1 MAIFLP
7 ASAEASALALD
18 EMTPREIVAELDKY
32 VVGQH
37 AAKRAVAIA
46 LRNRMRRQKLP
57 PDLADEI
64 MPKNIIMIGPTGVGK
79 TEIAR
84 RLAKLTNSPF
94 LKVEA
99 SKFTEVGYV
108 GRDVESIVRDL
119 VENSIDMVREEKLE
133 EVEDKAELAAEDRLL
148 DLLAPPSHVPPA
160 TIPAPPA
167 SAEAVAEPTPEPE
180 HKAKLIELPVV
191 TVDED
196 HSTDGAQEKHDRAV
210 ARHELN
216 GAQKETPEA
225 NTAVRD
231 KLRQQFREGKLD
243 DRMVEIDVRDRNQPS
258 FEIIS
263 TNGSEE
269 TDMNLKDM
277 IPGLFGQRTKKRKM
291 KVSEAFEYLV
301 TEEEGRLIDMDQ
313 VTRIAIERVED
324 SGMVFLD
331 EIDKIAGREG
341 GHGPDVSREGVQR
354 DILPIVEGTTVSTK
368 YGMVSTDHILF
379 IAAGAFH
386 VTKPSDL
393 IPELQGRFP
402 IRVELHSLTV
412 SDFVRILTEPKS
424 SLVKQSTA
432 LLETEGLKLEFTP
445 EALEEMAQFAFRVNE
460 TTENIGARRLHTIM
474 ERVLDEISFQAP
486 DLFKSPKS
494 EPTEEGVVA
503 EIPPSAPIISE
514 LAPAKSADQE
524 PPAPPLPVIERKTD
538 SGSEK
543 VIVID
548 PDYVRQQIASI
559 VKDNDLSRYIL

>member
-1 MAIFLP
+1 MFQVEGSVMAIFLP
-7 ASAEASALALD
+7 GTADDQALALD

-32 VVGQH
+32 VVGQQ

-46 LRNRMRRQKLP
+46 LRNRMRRQKLSP
-57 PDLADEI
+57 ELADEI

-119 VENSIDMVREEKLE
+119 VEIAIDMVREEKMD

-148 DLLAPPSHVPPA
+148 DLLLPPTPA
-160 TIPAPPA
+160 ASTSATAAAATHEAGSNVIQLPA
-167 SAEAVAEPTPEPE
+167 S
-180 HKAKLIELPVV
+180 LPGDD
-191 TVDED
+191 DEKP
-196 HSTDGAQEKHDRAV
+196 GDREQ
-210 ARHELN
+210 RTRE
-216 GAQKETPEA
+216 
-225 NTAVRD
+225 

-243 DRMVEIDVRDRNQPS
+243 ERIVELDVRDLNQPS
-258 FEIIS
+258 LEIFS
-263 TNGSEE
+263 NQGAEE
-269 TDMNLKDM
+269 MDINLKDM
-277 IPGLFGQRTKKRKM
+277 LPGLFGSRTKKRKM

-301 TEEEGRLIDMDQ
+301 QEEESRLIDMDQ
-313 VTRIAIERVED
+313 VTRLAVERVED

-354 DILPIVEGTTVSTK
+354 DILPIVEGTTVNTK

-386 VTKPSDL
+386 VSKPSDL

-402 IRVELHSLTV
+402 IRVELQSLTV
-412 SDFVRILTEPKS
+412 DDFVRILTEPKS
-424 SLVKQSTA
+424 SLVKQATA
-432 LLETEGLKLEFTP
+432 LLETEGLKLEFTK
-445 EALEEMAQFAFRVNE
+445 EAIAEMAQFAFRVNE
-460 TTENIGARRLHTIM
+460 TTENIGARRLHTIL

-486 DLFKSPKS
+486 DLFKSPRT
-494 EPTEEGVVA
+494 EVTEEGVVA
-503 EIPPSAPIISE
+503 EVHASAPLTGEVQKPQS
-514 LAPAKSADQE
+514 
-524 PPAPPLPVIERKTD
+524 PLPV
-538 SGSEK
+538 
-543 VIVID
+543 
-548 PDYVRQQIASI
+548 
-559 VKDNDLSRYIL
+559 

>member
-7 ASAEASALALD
+7 GAAEDQALALD

-32 VVGQH
+32 VVGQQ

-46 LRNRMRRQKLP
+46 LRNRMRRQKLSP
-57 PDLADEI
+57 ELAEEI

-119 VENSIDMVREEKLE
+119 VEIAIDMVREEKLE

-148 DLLAPPSHVPPA
+148 DLLLPPSPNVA
-160 TIPAPPA
+160 TGATAAQATQESGSNVIQLPA
-167 SAEAVAEPTPEPE
+167 SLAASDSDTQTEDKPGDRE
-180 HKAKLIELPVV
+180 HRTRE
-191 TVDED
+191 
-196 HSTDGAQEKHDRAV
+196 
-210 ARHELN
+210 
-216 GAQKETPEA
+216 
-225 NTAVRD
+225 

-243 DRMVEIDVRDRNQPS
+243 ERTVELDVRDRNQPS
-258 FEIIS
+258 FEVI
-263 TNGSEE
+263 TNQGSEE
-269 TDMNLKDM
+269 MDINIKDM
-277 IPGLFGQRTKKRKM
+277 LPGLFGQRTKKRKM

-301 TEEEGRLIDMDQ
+301 SEEESRLVDMDQ
-313 VTRIAIERVED
+313 VHRLAVERVED

-386 VTKPSDL
+386 VSKPSDL

-412 SDFVRILTEPKS
+412 NDFIRILTEPKS
-424 SLVKQSTA
+424 SLVKQSVA
-432 LLETEGLKLEFTP
+432 LLETEGLKLEFTK
-445 EALEEMAQFAFRVNE
+445 EAIAEMAQFAFRVNE
-460 TTENIGARRLHTIM
+460 TTENIGARRLHTIL

-486 DLFKSPKS
+486 DLLKSPRA
-494 EPTEEGVVA
+494 EMTEEGVVGSIHA
-503 EIPPSAPIISE
+503 SAP
-514 LAPAKSADQE
+514 LTTE
-524 PPAPPLPVIERKTD
+524 PQLPSPPLPVIERQTAT
-538 SGSEK
+538 GIEK
-543 VIVID
+543 VIVVD
-548 PDYVRQQIASI
+548 PDYVRLQVASI
-559 VKDNDLSRYIL
+559 VKDQDLSRYIL

>member
-7 ASAEASALALD
+7 GTAEDQALALD

-32 VVGQH
+32 VVGQQ

-46 LRNRMRRQKLP
+46 LRNRMRRQKLSP
-57 PDLADEI
+57 ELADDI

-119 VENSIDMVREEKLE
+119 VEIAIDMVRDEKLDDVEEK
-133 EVEDKAELAAEDRLL
+133 AEMNAEDRLL
-148 DLLAPPSHVPPA
+148 DLLLPPVPSSTTPVS
-160 TIPAPPA
+160 PLSVVPSPSA
-167 SAEAVAEPTPEPE
+167 SDETKV
-180 HKAKLIELPVV
+180 IELPVSP
-191 TVDED
+191 VDGNVEEKSNKPGD
-196 HSTDGAQEKHDRAV
+196 SHSRTRE
-210 ARHELN
+210 
-216 GAQKETPEA
+216 
-225 NTAVRD
+225 

-243 DRMVEIDVRDRNQPS
+243 DRTVEIDVRDRNQPS
-258 FEIIS
+258 FEIM
-263 TNGSEE
+263 TNIGPNSGS
-269 TDMNLKDM
+269 DSGDSGGMDLRDM

-301 TEEEGRLIDMDQ
+301 QEEESRLIDMDQ
-313 VTRIAIERVED
+313 VTRLAVERVED

-354 DILPIVEGTTVSTK
+354 DILPIVEGTTVNTK

-386 VTKPSDL
+386 VSKPSDL

-412 SDFVRILTEPKS
+412 NDFVRILTEPKS

-432 LLETEGLKLEFTP
+432 LLETEGLKLEFTK
-445 EALEEMAQFAFRVNE
+445 EAIQEMAQFAFRVNE

-486 DLFKSPKS
+486 DLFKSPRS
-494 EPTEEGVVA
+494 EATEEGVVA
-503 EIPPSAPIISE
+503 EIGASAS
-514 LAPAKSADQE
+514 LTADPL

-538 SGSEK
+538 TGTEK

-548 PDYVRQQIASI
+548 PEYVRQQVASI
-559 VKDNDLSRYIL
+559 VKDQDLSRYIL

>member
-7 ASAEASALALD
+7 GAAEDQALALD

-32 VVGQH
+32 VVGQQ

-57 PDLADEI
+57 PEMAEDI

-119 VENSIDMVREEKLE
+119 VEIAIDMVRDEKLE
-133 EVEDKAELAAEDRLL
+133 EVEDKAEMNAEDRLL
-148 DLLAPPSHVPPA
+148 DLLLPPVPGSTP
-160 TIPAPPA
+160 TPAPSSATAEDSNVVEMPA
-167 SAEAVAEPTPEPE
+167 AI
-180 HKAKLIELPVV
+180 L
-191 TVDED
+191 VDEPAAAEKTD
-196 HSTDGAQEKHDRAV
+196 KPGDSHSRTRE
-210 ARHELN
+210 
-216 GAQKETPEA
+216 
-225 NTAVRD
+225 

-243 DRMVEIDVRDRNQPS
+243 DRTVELDVRDRNQPS

-263 TNGSEE
+263 NQGQEE
-269 TDMNLKDM
+269 MDISLKDM

-301 TEEEGRLIDMDQ
+301 QEEEGRLIDMDQ
-313 VTRIAIERVED
+313 VTRLAVERVED

-341 GHGPDVSREGVQR
+341 AHGPDVSREGVQR

-386 VTKPSDL
+386 VSKPSDL

-412 SDFVRILTEPKS
+412 NDFVRILTEPKS

-432 LLETEGLKLEFTP
+432 LLETEGLKLEFTK
-445 EALEEMAQFAFRVNE
+445 EAIFEMAQFAFNVNE

-486 DLFKSPKS
+486 DLFKSPRP
-494 EPTEEGVVA
+494 EATEEGVIA
-503 EIPPSAPIISE
+503 EIAVSAPLTSEPQPPS
-514 LAPAKSADQE
+514 
-524 PPAPPLPVIERKTD
+524 PPLPVVERQTAN
-538 SGSEK
+538 GIEK
-543 VIVID
+543 VIVVD
-548 PDYVRQQIASI
+548 PEYVRQQVAGI
-559 VKDNDLSRYIL
+559 VKNQDLSRYIL